1 MVEEDIK
8 RTFENM
14 NKEFKSI
21 FRPNYSSNSEMY
33 TFATENLSG
42 YLYSLDVKNKNVLTV
57 ISSGDQLI
65 NLALLGAKKVD
76 CFDINRNANY
86 MANLKIAALK
96 VLDYEEFLDFFS
108 SHEKDILKQ
117 NDNNFIGILGSNE
130 VLIPIGENPKYLD
143 YDIYMKVRS
152 ELDNDTAYFFDKLY
166 EKFNSEGKLLKD
178 SKYLFYTASK
188 SDAIKNNIYL
198 QNASNYYQA
207 RNLIENIDYTFYNL
221 DIFNI
226 DTLPNKY
233 DIVMLSNIYDYIDKV
248 EQIGDINETRRILKK
263 FGIEYEM
270 TENLDIKSDI
280 DYIELLNDKLRTI
293 LNPNAKIVGAYKY
306 HYEENSSK
314 EIELFTG
321 AFKLKKY
328 AIDKSGSKSI
338 IKINLF
344 NNIKKYKK
352 RKSEYLRKKT
362 LFDVSQKRK
371 FKLQRK
377 GIIKGMNVIVFPSSM
392 NFDDSDGV
400 IVFNTSRHR

>member
-1 MVEEDIK
+1 
-8 RTFENM
+8 
-14 NKEFKSI
+14 
-21 FRPNYSSNSEMY
+21 
-33 TFATENLSG
+33 
-42 YLYSLDVKNKNVLTV
+42 
-57 ISSGDQLI
+57 
-65 NLALLGAKKVD
+65 
-76 CFDINRNANY
+76 
-86 MANLKIAALK
+86 
-96 VLDYEEFLDFFS
+96 
-108 SHEKDILKQ
+108 
-117 NDNNFIGILGSNE
+117 
-130 VLIPIGENPKYLD
+130 
-143 YDIYMKVRS
+143 
-152 ELDNDTAYFFDKLY
+152 
-166 EKFNSEGKLLKD
+166 
-178 SKYLFYTASK
+178 
-188 SDAIKNNIYL
+188 
-198 QNASNYYQA
+198 
-207 RNLIENIDYTFYNL
+207 
-221 DIFNI
+221 
-226 DTLPNKY
+226 
-233 DIVMLSNIYDYIDKV
+233 MLSNIYDYIDKV